1 MKGRKGVSLPIEV
14 IVILVIAVIVLVAIV
29 AFFTTSIKKG
39 EASFEDQERW
49 QKACNALKM
58 NDCDVNA
65 MENIV
70 IEGKLMTGTGG
81 LCDIIAGA
89 ANDISACCRACCGT
103 DSNCGDSGS
112 DVTETTTTIEGPP
125 IATWPGG

>member
-39 EASFEDQERW
+39 EASFEDQQKW

-58 NDCDVNA
+58 NDCDVNV
-65 MENIV
+65 MDNIV
-70 IEGKLMTGTGG
+70 IENTAMTGSRG

-89 ANDISACCRACCGT
+89 ANDNSACCRACCGT
-103 DSNCGDSGS
+103 DSNCGDSEN
-112 DVTETTTTIEGPP
+112 DVTETTTTAEGPP
-125 IATWPGG
+125 IATGP